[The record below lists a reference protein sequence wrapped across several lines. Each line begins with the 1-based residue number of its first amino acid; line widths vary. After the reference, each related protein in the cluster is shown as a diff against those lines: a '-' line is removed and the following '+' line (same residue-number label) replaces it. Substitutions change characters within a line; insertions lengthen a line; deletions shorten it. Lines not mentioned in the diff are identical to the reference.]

1 MSIFS
6 KLFSS
11 RKKEDSIPEMP
22 VQEESMKVNVSR
34 AVPEAFSQEAVPKDI
49 PSALLS
55 IINSRGTEV
64 LSQPLL
70 LNILSDYH
78 LFADQRALKNGLRQ
92 IQQGGYIPLI
102 INSANW
108 ELDCATISL
117 KIINELGIQERIV
130 SYLVAS
136 MGYGLGRM
144 KDIPVLQESIEQS
157 NNQTN
162 INSQDNE
169 SQTSANYVPTS
180 ELSKYVL
187 PKYGMISDNDEPLFQ
202 ALKAYDNSDNKLPI
216 VIGQNQDNGSSIIVD
231 LTQEQHI
238 LIGGAALTGKSTL
251 MHTMIATLLFHKHP
265 AELKLVLMD
274 GKGLEFGCYEDLK
287 NHYLAKRFDS
297 SEAIIT
303 KYPEAIETINSIV
316 VEIDNRLELLKTAR
330 TRNVDSYNKSFTERR
345 LDPSRGHRYLPYIVL
360 AIDEYSPFMS
370 KEFERAIM
378 DIGQKGA
385 TVGVHMI
392 LSTGQVERNTLSL
405 PLRQQ
410 FPRRLALKTLSVA
423 ASRLLIGNGNSAK
436 LSSKGNAIWSDSNGD
451 GIEIFTPDF
460 PYESVQ
466 YLVDFISKQQGYSG
480 PYSLA
485 EPFRSWTSLSTF
497 DVWDP
502 LIEEIARRVVLSES
516 ASTSSLQRVYSIGYN
531 RAGKIMDQL
540 EQLGIVGPAQGGRPR
555 QVLVDKT
562 QLEKILQ
569 NLR

>member
-11 RKKEDSIPEMP
+11 REKEDSIPEVP
-22 VQEESMKVNVSR
+22 IQEEFIEMNVSST
-34 AVPEAFSQEAVPKDI
+34 VPEASAPDVVPTDI

-78 LFADQRALKNGLRQ
+78 LFADQKALKNGLRQ

-102 INSANW
+102 INSTNW
-108 ELDCATISL
+108 ELDSASISL
-117 KIINELGIQERIV
+117 RIINELGIQDRIV

-136 MGYGLGRM
+136 IGYGLGRM
-144 KDIPVLQESIEQS
+144 KDIPELKEYIEQS
-157 NNQTN
+157 DNQTN
-162 INSQDNE
+162 FVSQKNK
-169 SQTSANYVPTS
+169 SQTSVNYVLTS

-187 PKYGMISDNDEPLFQ
+187 PKYGMTSDNDEILFQ
-202 ALKAYDNSDNKLPI
+202 VLRGYDNSDNKLPI
-216 VIGQNQDNGSSIIVD
+216 AVGLNQDDGSSIIID

-251 MHTMIATLLFHKHP
+251 MHSMIATLLFLKHP

-274 GKGLEFGCYEDLK
+274 GKGLEFGYYEDLN

-297 SEAIIT
+297 SESIIT
-303 KYPEAIETINSIV
+303 KYSEAIETINSLV
-316 VEIDNRLELLKTAR
+316 EEIDNRLELLKTAK
-330 TRNVDSYNKSFTERR
+330 TRNVDSYNKSFTERK

-405 PLRQQ
+405 PVRQQ
-410 FPRRLALKTLSVA
+410 FPRRLALKTLSLA

-436 LSSKGNAIWSDSNGD
+436 LSSKGNAIWSDSNCD
-451 GIEIFTPDF
+451 GIEIITPDF
-460 PYESVQ
+460 SYESVQ
-466 YLVDFISKQQGYSG
+466 YLVDFIRKQQGYSG
-480 PYSLA
+480 PYTLA

-502 LIEEIARRVVLSES
+502 LIEETARRVVLSET
-516 ASTSSLQRVYSIGYN
+516 ASISSLQRVYSIGYN

-540 EQLGIVGPAQGGRPR
+540 EQLGIVGPAQGGKPR
-555 QVLVDKT
+555 QVLVDRT

>member
-11 RKKEDSIPEMP
+11 RKKEDSISEMP
-22 VQEESMKVNVSR
+22 IQEESTETNATNVLQEVP
-34 AVPEAFSQEAVPKDI
+34 APNVVPEDI

-55 IINSRGTEV
+55 IINNRGAEV

-78 LFADQRALKNGLRQ
+78 LFADQKALKNGLRQ
-92 IQQGGYIPLI
+92 IQQGGYVPLI
-102 INSANW
+102 INSTNW
-108 ELDCATISL
+108 EIDYASITL
-117 KIINELGIQERIV
+117 KITNELGIQDRIV

-136 MGYGLGRM
+136 IGYGLGRM
-144 KDIPVLQESIEQS
+144 KDIPVLQESVEQS

-162 INSQDNE
+162 SNSQDNE
-169 SQTSANYVPTS
+169 SQTLANYVPTS
-180 ELSKYVL
+180 EPSKYVL
-187 PKYGMISDNDEPLFQ
+187 PKYGMTSDNDEPLFRE
-202 ALKAYDNSDNKLPI
+202 LKGYDDSDKKLPI
-216 VIGQNQDNGSSIIVD
+216 TIGQNQDNGSSLIVD
-231 LTQEQHI
+231 LTQEQHV

-251 MHTMIATLLFHKHP
+251 MHSMIATLLFHKHP

-297 SEAIIT
+297 SESIIT
-303 KYPEAIETINSIV
+303 KYSEAIETINSLV
-316 VEIDNRLELLKTAR
+316 VEIDNRLDLLKKAKA
-330 TRNVDSYNKSFTERR
+330 RNVTSYNKYYTERK

-436 LSSKGNAIWSDSNGD
+436 LSTKGNAIWSDSNGD
-451 GIEIFTPDF
+451 GIEIVTPEF
-460 PYESVQ
+460 SYESVP
-466 YLVDFISKQQGYSG
+466 YLVDFICKQQGYSG
-480 PYSLA
+480 PYTLA
-485 EPFRSWTSLSTF
+485 EPFRSWTSSSTF

-502 LIEEIARRVVLSES
+502 MIEETARRVVFSET
-516 ASTSSLQRVYSIGYN
+516 ASTSSLQRLYSIGYN

-555 QVLVDKT
+555 QVLVDST
-562 QLEKILQ
+562 QVELILR